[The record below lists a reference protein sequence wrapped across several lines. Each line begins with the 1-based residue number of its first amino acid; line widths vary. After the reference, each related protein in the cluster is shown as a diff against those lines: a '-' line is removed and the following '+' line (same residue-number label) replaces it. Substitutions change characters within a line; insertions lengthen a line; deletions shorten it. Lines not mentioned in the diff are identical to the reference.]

1 MAMKRFVF
9 IAAMLSCGAIFAARC
24 CDAQTT
30 ARAPLSP
37 AQRAT
42 VDPRVYQAQQEV
54 EKKNYARAMELLT
67 AFLKDYPND
76 PTAHFQLG
84 YVYGLLQRRDDSVSE
99 YRRAAELK
107 PDFTEAHLNLGLTLM
122 EAKDF
127 AGAAVAF
134 QRAAELMP
142 GQARPRYLA
151 GLAFERSGNIP
162 GAITQY
168 ELAAQLDPNNF
179 DVFFHWGT
187 ALLRADRA
195 EDAEKQLRAA
205 MALHSDNEAAHSALI
220 DALLRQKKTDAAIVE
235 LRGSLERNGG
245 DAQARLKLATAL
257 NELGKPADALAEL
270 DRADANAAPSAE
282 RAKLRASI
290 LISQKDWE
298 GAAKALAIAVNRA
311 PDDAALHAEYGRIL
325 LQQRDFPAA
334 ERELRRALT
343 LDGKQTDA
351 LRNLVSTEYLAGNYE
366 GTLQLLDLLAKR
378 EAPLPIVLFVRATC
392 YDKLQRKPEAV
403 EAYRKFLDADNGH
416 NDKED
421 FQASERLKVL
431 QKELTKK

>member
-1 MAMKRFVF
+1 MKRFVF
-9 IAAMLSCGAIFAARC
+9 IAAILACYGMSSARC
-24 CDAQTT
+24 CYAQTT
-30 ARAPLSP
+30 ARPPLTT
-37 AQRAT
+37 AQRAAS
-42 VDPRVYQAQQEV
+42 DPRVYQAQQEV
-54 EKKNYARAMELLT
+54 EKKNYARAVELLT
-67 AFLKDYPND
+67 GFLKDFPND

-84 YVYGLLQRRDDSVSE
+84 YVYGLLERSDDSISE

-107 PDFTEAHLNLGLTLM
+107 PDFAEAHLNLGLSLLD
-122 EAKDF
+122 AKDF
-127 AGAAVAF
+127 AGAAVAL
-134 QRAAELMP
+134 QRAADLTP

-151 GLAFERSGNIP
+151 GVAYERSGNIP
-162 GAITQY
+162 GAIAQY
-168 ELAAQLDPNNF
+168 ELAAPLDPSNF
-179 DVFFHWGT
+179 DIFFHWGIT
-187 ALLRADRA
+187 LLRANRA

-205 MALHSDNEAAHSALI
+205 IALRSDNEAAHSALI
-220 DALLRQKKTDAAIVE
+220 DALLRQKKTDAAVAE
-235 LRGSLERNGG
+235 LRASLERNGG
-245 DAQARLKLATAL
+245 DAQARLKLATTL
-257 NELGKPADALAEL
+257 YELGKPADALAEL
-270 DRADANAAPSAE
+270 DRADANSAPSAE
-282 RAKLRASI
+282 QAKLRASI
-290 LISQKDWE
+290 LISQKDWD
-298 GAAKALAIAVNRA
+298 GAAKTLAIAVAAA

-403 EAYRKFLDADNGH
+403 EAYKKFLAADNGH
-416 NDKED
+416 SDKED

>member
-1 MAMKRFVF
+1 MKRFVF
-9 IAAMLSCGAIFAARC
+9 IAAILACGAIFSGRC
-24 CDAQTT
+24 CGAQTT
-30 ARAPLSP
+30 ARDPLTP
-37 AQRAT
+37 AQRAAS
-42 VDPRVYQAQQEV
+42 DPRVYQAQQEV
-54 EKKNYARAMELLT
+54 EKKNYARAVELLT
-67 AFLKDYPND
+67 GFLKDYPND

-84 YVYGLLQRRDDSVSE
+84 YVYGLLQRSDDSISE

-107 PDFTEAHLNLGLTLM
+107 PDFAEANLNLGLALID
-122 EAKDF
+122 AKDF
-127 AGAAVAF
+127 AGAAIAL
-134 QRAAELMP
+134 QRAAELTP

-162 GAITQY
+162 GAIAQY
-168 ELAAQLDPNNF
+168 QLAAPLDANNF
-179 DVFFHWGT
+179 DIRFHLGIT
-187 ALLRADRA
+187 LLHDDHA
-195 EDAEKQLRAA
+195 EDAEKELRAA
-205 MALHSDNEAAHSALI
+205 IALRSDNEAAHSALT

-235 LRGSLERNGG
+235 LRASLERNGG

-257 NELGKPADALAEL
+257 NELGKPADGVAEL
-270 DRADANAAPSAE
+270 DRADANAALWAE

-290 LISQKDWE
+290 LISQKDWD
-298 GAAKALAIAVNRA
+298 GAAKALAIAVAAA
-311 PDDAALHAEYGRIL
+311 PSDAALHAEFGRIL
-325 LQQRDFPAA
+325 LQQRDFSAA

-351 LRNLVSTEYLAGNYE
+351 LRNLVSAEYLAGNYE

-403 EAYRKFLDADNGH
+403 EAYRKFLDADNGQS
-416 NDKED
+416 DKEE